1 MKRKSTILNA
11 LENLNTDKNNHIIS
25 QSRESYVI
33 GPKKETISNIISYA
47 KSVSCYKTRSI
58 DRILLNLN

>member
-11 LENLNTDKNNHIIS
+11 LENLNTDKNNNIIS

-58 DRILLNLN
+58 YRILLNLN

>member
-11 LENLNTDKNNHIIS
+11 LENLNTNKNNHIIS
-25 QSRESYVI
+25 QSRESYVN

-58 DRILLNLN
+58 DRILLILN